1 MIELGLSRVKP
12 APVEERA
19 VGYTDLLLD
28 AIMRRAAAG
37 EAITNVALGAVQ
49 VAAGLVAR
57 ALTVAIPSGDMGLLR
72 PSVLY
77 DIGFDLVRRGQS
89 LWLLRVD
96 PDGRAQLLRADTADP
111 VVHGGADPR
120 SWKYVL
126 TLGAPSQQQSVEVG
140 AESVAH
146 FRINCEALTPY
157 RGRAPLQLAAATGQ
171 LARALSG
178 SLGDESSVTVAR
190 ILALPQGTGEATLN
204 MLKNAVTNPSQGRV
218 LLPETTKGGF
228 GEGQGTAPQRDWRS
242 ERLGFEAP
250 TAAVELYNILLQEVG
265 AICGIP
271 WALMPGS
278 GAAGP
283 GLREANRTFLST
295 TVEPLG
301 LLVAAELGR
310 VLETPVTIR
319 HDKLAAAD
327 VVSRARALKGLVDAG
342 IPLEEAKGL
351 VGW

>member
-12 APVEERA
+12 ARSEERA
-19 VGYTDLLLD
+19 SYSDLLID
-28 AIMRRAAAG
+28 AIMARAVSG
-37 EAITNVALGAVQ
+37 DAITTAALGAVQ

-77 DIGFDLVRRGQS
+77 DIGFDLIRRGQS
-89 LWLLRVD
+89 VWLLRVD
-96 PDGRAQLLRADTADP
+96 PDGRAQLLRADTSDP
-111 VVHGGADPR
+111 VVFGGADPR

-126 TLGAPSQQQSVEVG
+126 TLGAPSQQTSVEVG

-250 TAAVELYNILLQEVG
+250 TSAVELYNILLQEVG

-283 GLREANRTFLST
+283 SLREANRTFLST

-301 LLVAAELGR
+301 LLVSAELER
-310 VLETPVTIR
+310 VLEAPVKLR

>member
-1 MIELGLSRVKP
+1 MIELGLSRATS

-19 VGYTDLLLD
+19 VGYTDLLID
-28 AIMRRAAAG
+28 AIMRRAVSG
-37 EAITNVALGAVQ
+37 EALTNLALGAVQ
-49 VAAGLVAR
+49 CAAGLVAR
-57 ALTVAIPSGDMGLLR
+57 ALTVAIPSGDMDLLR

-77 DIGFDLVRRGQS
+77 DIAFDMVRRGQS
-89 LWLLRVD
+89 VWLLRVD

-111 VVHGGADPR
+111 VVYGGPDPR

-126 TLGAPSQQQSVEVG
+126 TLGAPSQQTSVEVG

-146 FRINCEALTPY
+146 FRWNTLALSPY
-157 RGRAPLQLAAATGQ
+157 RGRSPLELAAATGQ
-171 LARALSG
+171 LARALAG
-178 SLGDESSVTVAR
+178 SLGDEAAVAVAR
-190 ILALPQGTGEATLN
+190 VMAVPQGAGESTIN
-204 MLKNAVTNPSQGRV
+204 GLKAAISNPSQGRIA
-218 LLPETTKGGF
+218 LPETTKGGF
-228 GEGQGTAPQRDWRS
+228 GEGQGTAPQRDWRA
-242 ERLGFEAP
+242 ERIGFAAP
-250 TAAVELYNILLQEVG
+250 TAAVELYNLLLQEVG
-265 AICGIP
+265 AAAGIP

-283 GLREANRTFLST
+283 ALREANRQFLST

-310 VLETPVTIR
+310 VLEAPVAIR

-327 VVSRARALKGLVDAG
+327 VVSRARALKGLFDAG

>member
-19 VGYTDLLLD
+19 VGYTDLIVDALL
-28 AIMRRAAAG
+28 RRAVSG
-37 EAITNVALGAVQ
+37 DAITNAALGAVQ
-49 VAAGLVAR
+49 VAAGLIGR

-89 LWLLRVD
+89 VWLLRVD
-96 PDGRAQLLRADTADP
+96 PDGRAQLLRAADP
-111 VVHGGADPR
+111 VVYGGPDPR

-126 TLGAPSQQQSVEVG
+126 TLGAPSQQTSVEVG

-178 SLGDESSVTVAR
+178 SLGDEASVAVSRVMA
-190 ILALPQGTGEATLN
+190 IPQGVGEATIN
-204 MLKNAVTNPSQGRV
+204 GLKAAISNPSMGRIA
-218 LLPETTKGGF
+218 LPETSRGAY
-228 GEGQGTAPQRDWRS
+228 GEGQGSAPIRDFRA
-242 ERLGFEAP
+242 ERIGFEAP
-250 TAAVELYNILLQEVG
+250 TAAIELYQILLQEVG
-265 AICGIP
+265 AAAGIP
-271 WALMPGS
+271 AALMPGS

-283 GLREANRTFLST
+283 ALREANRQFLST

-301 LLVAAELGR
+301 LLVAAELER
-310 VLETPVTIR
+310 VLEAPVTIR

-342 IPLEEAKGL
+342 VGLEYAMGL

>member
-12 APVEERA
+12 ARSEDRA
-19 VGYTDLLLD
+19 VGYTDLLID
-28 AIMRRAAAG
+28 AIMRRAVSG
-37 EAITNVALGAVQ
+37 DAITNAALGAVQ

-57 ALTVAIPSGDMGLLR
+57 GLTVAIPSGDMGLLK

-89 LWLLRVD
+89 VWLLRVD
-96 PDGRAQLLRADTADP
+96 PDGRAQLLRAGSSDP
-111 VVHGGADPR
+111 VVFGGPDPR
-120 SWKYVL
+120 SWRYVL
-126 TLGAPSQQQSVEVG
+126 SLGAPSQQTSVEVG
-140 AESVAH
+140 AESVCH
-146 FRINCEALTPY
+146 FRWNAQALTPY
-157 RGRAPLQLAAATGQ
+157 RGRAPLELAAATGQ

-190 ILALPQGTGEATLN
+190 ILALPQGTGEATIN

-218 LLPETTKGGF
+218 LLPETTRSAF

-283 GLREANRTFLST
+283 GLREGGRQFLQT
-295 TVEPLG
+295 IEPLG
-301 LLVAAELGR
+301 LLISSELER
-310 VLETPVTIR
+310 VIETPVKLR
-319 HDKLAAAD
+319 HDRLAASD
-327 VVSRARALKGLVDAG
+327 VVARSRAMKALIEAG